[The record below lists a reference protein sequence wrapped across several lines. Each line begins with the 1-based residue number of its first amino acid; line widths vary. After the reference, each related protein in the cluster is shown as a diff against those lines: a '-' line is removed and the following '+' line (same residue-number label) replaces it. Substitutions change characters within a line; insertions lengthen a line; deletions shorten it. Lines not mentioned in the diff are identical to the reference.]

1 MDHIFYLLTHI
12 TEVLIPMFEW
22 LGPWS
27 YLILFVIVF
36 METGLVVFPW
46 LPGGSLVFL
55 TSSFIAVHP
64 ILKMQIVVPVFLLA
78 AFIGDSVNYFIGHSI
93 SRWHWIDKRL
103 SGPRMLT
110 AKEYLNKYGFWAV
123 AFGRFVPLIRSF
135 IPTISGMMH
144 YPFRHFTVGNF
155 VGVAAWV
162 ALGCGCGYYFG
173 SIPLVKK
180 HFSLVILA
188 LVCCALL
195 LAATMWGL
203 KTWRRRRIEKN
214 RML

>member
-1 MDHIFYLLTHI
+1 MAHLFYVLTHI
-12 TEVLIPMFEW
+12 AEVLIPMFEW

-27 YLILFVIVF
+27 YLILFVMVF

-64 ILKMQIVVPVFLLA
+64 ILKMHIVVPVFFLA
-78 AFIGDSVNYFIGHSI
+78 AFIGDSVNYWIGHSL
-93 SRWHWIDKRL
+93 SRWHWIEKRL
-103 SGPRMLT
+103 AGPRMLT
-110 AKEYLNKYGFWAV
+110 AKEYLNRYGFWAV

-144 YPFRHFTVGNF
+144 YPFRHFTIGNF
-155 VGVAAWV
+155 VGVALWV
-162 ALGCGCGYYFG
+162 ALGCGVGYFFG
-173 SIPLVKK
+173 SISLVKE

-188 LVCCALL
+188 MASCAVLVGAG
-195 LAATMWGL
+195 MWGIKVL
-203 KTWRRRRIEKN
+203 RQKIIKRN

>member
-1 MDHIFYLLTHI
+1 MAHLFYVLTHI
-12 TEVLIPMFEW
+12 AEVLIPMFEW

-64 ILKMQIVVPVFLLA
+64 ILKMHIVVPVFFLA
-78 AFIGDSVNYFIGHSI
+78 AFIGDSVNYWIGHSL
-93 SRWHWIDKRL
+93 SHWHWIEKRL
-103 SGPRMLT
+103 AGPRVLT
-110 AKEYLNKYGFWAV
+110 AKEYLNRYGFWAV

-144 YPFRHFTVGNF
+144 YPFRHFTIGNF
-155 VGVAAWV
+155 VGVALWV
-162 ALGCGCGYYFG
+162 ALGCGVGYFFG
-173 SIPLVKK
+173 SIPLVKE

-188 LVCCALL
+188 MASCAVLVGAG
-195 LAATMWGL
+195 MWGIKVL
-203 KTWRRRRIEKN
+203 RQKIIKRN

>member
-1 MDHIFYLLTHI
+1 MAHLFYVLTHI
-12 TEVLIPMFEW
+12 AEVLIPMFKW

-55 TSSFIAVHP
+55 TCSFIAVHP
-64 ILKMQIVVPVFLLA
+64 ILKIEIVVPVFFLA

-93 SRWHWIDKRL
+93 SHWHWIEKHL
-103 SGPRMLT
+103 SGPRMLQ
-110 AKEYLNKYGFWAV
+110 AKEYLNRYGFWTV
-123 AFGRFVPLIRSF
+123 AFGRFIPLVRSF
-135 IPTISGMMH
+135 IPTISGVMH

-155 VGVAAWV
+155 VGVSLWV
-162 ALGCGCGYYFG
+162 AMGSGVGYFFG
-173 SIPLVKK
+173 SIPFVKK

-188 LVCCALL
+188 MAVCAI
-195 LAATMWGL
+195 LAGIGMWGI
-203 KTWRRRRIEKN
+203 RRLRQRIIKRN
-214 RML
+214 QML

>member
-1 MDHIFYLLTHI
+1 MAHIFYILTHI
-12 TEVLIPMFEW
+12 AEILIPMFEW

-64 ILKMQIVVPVFLLA
+64 ILKMQIVIPVFFFA
-78 AFIGDSVNYFIGHSI
+78 AFIGDSVNYFIGHSL
-93 SRWHWIDKRL
+93 SHWHWLQKHL
-103 SGPRMLT
+103 NGPRMLK
-110 AKEYLNKYGFWAV
+110 AKEYLDKYGFWAV
-123 AFGRFVPLIRSF
+123 AFGRFIPFIRSF

-144 YPFRHFTVGNF
+144 YRFRHFTVGNF
-155 VGVAAWV
+155 VGVALWV
-162 ALGCGCGYYFG
+162 SLGCGVGYFFG
-173 SIPLVKK
+173 SIPLVHD

-188 LVCCALL
+188 MASCAV
-195 LAATMWGL
+195 LAGLGMWGIKL
-203 KTWRRRRIEKN
+203 IRQRILRKN